1 MPQLECVNLSIG
13 YGNNVIVN
21 NLNFSVKAGDYL
33 CILGGNGSGKS
44 TLMKSLL
51 GLQKSLC
58 GEIFMN
64 VRPNE
69 IGYVP
74 QQTELQKDFPAS
86 VWEVVLSGCQGRRG
100 LRPFYSFRDRRV
112 ALETMERMKISQ
124 LSSKCYREL
133 SGGQQQKV
141 LLARAL
147 CATDKILFLDEPVAG
162 LDPQSTSD
170 MYRTIRE
177 LNQDNG
183 ITIIMISHDVNEA
196 LKYASHVLY
205 MRTPYFFGTKQEYLQ
220 AVKQ

>member
-1 MPQLECVNLSIG
+1 
-13 YGNNVIVN
+13 
-21 NLNFSVKAGDYL
+21 
-33 CILGGNGSGKS
+33 
-44 TLMKSLL
+44 
-51 GLQKSLC
+51 
-58 GEIFMN
+58 MN

-86 VWEVVLSGCQGRRG
+86 VWEVVLSGCQGIRG

-147 CATDKILFLDEPVAG
+147 CATDKILFLDEPVSG
-162 LDPQSTSD
+162 LDPQST
-170 MYRTIRE
+170 
-177 LNQDNG
+177 
-183 ITIIMISHDVNEA
+183 
-196 LKYASHVLY
+196 
-205 MRTPYFFGTKQEYLQ
+205 
-220 AVKQ
+220 